1 MTFDVLAT
9 LAKLA
14 LLAFILLN
22 VAPVMSWV
30 ERRGSAYMQDRPGP
44 NRLGPLGL
52 FQAIADGI
60 KFLFKEDVTPAAADK
75 PLYLMAPVLALV
87 PALTTIVVVPFGPTI
102 EVAGRKVDLVVSGA
116 DTGVLLFLALA
127 SLGVYSLVIA
137 GYASNNKYSLFGSL
151 RASAQMISYELSLTL
166 SVVAVLLPVGSF
178 NLSAVVDYQRHH
190 LWFAI
195 PQALGFFVFM
205 VAAFAETNRIPFDLP
220 EAESEL
226 VAGYHTEYSALRFAS
241 FMMGEYMNMATLS
254 ALATTLFLGGWSLP
268 GVGPRRRLDGRRRR
282 PGGAARQGG
291 LLHGLLRLGALDLP
305 PLPLR
310 PADAPGVEGAAAAG
324 HRQRGVR
331 GGGDAGRLDVTVE
344 LAIFLLF
351 AALALGSAVVVVA
364 HRNPVYSTMSLVVT
378 LVSLAAL
385 FVLLGA
391 PFIAALQV
399 LIYTGAI
406 LVLFLFVIML
416 LNIGREEIGAGRY
429 PQKVA
434 AGLGALI
441 FGGMVALLFWRT
453 YGGRS
458 PAVR

>member
-1 MTFDVLAT
+1 MTFDFLAT

-60 KFLFKEDVTPAAADK
+60 KFLFKEDVTPAAADR

-87 PALTTIVVVPFGPTI
+87 PSLTTIVVVPFGPTI
-102 EVAGRKVDLVVSGA
+102 EVAGRTVKLVVSDA
-116 DTGVLLFLALA
+116 DAGVLLFLALA

-166 SVVAVLLPVGSF
+166 AVVAVLLPVGSL
-178 NLSAVVDYQRHH
+178 NLSAVVDYQREH

-205 VAAFAETNRIPFDLP
+205 IAAFAETNRIPFDLP

-254 ALATTLFLGGWSLP
+254 ALAATLFLGGWSLP
-268 GVGPRRRLDGRRRR
+268 WMDFGAGWA
-282 PGGAARQGG
+282 GGALG
-291 LLHGLLRLGALDLP
+291 LTVLLTKVAVFMAFFVWVRWTFPRFRYDQLMRLGWKVL
-305 PLPLR
+305 LPL
-310 PADAPGVEGAAAAG
+310 AIVNVVFVAAATLAG
-324 HRQRGVR
+324 W
-331 GGGDAGRLDVTVE
+331 
-344 LAIFLLF
+344 
-351 AALALGSAVVVVA
+351 
-364 HRNPVYSTMSLVVT
+364 M
-378 LVSLAAL
+378 
-385 FVLLGA
+385 
-391 PFIAALQV
+391 
-399 LIYTGAI
+399 
-406 LVLFLFVIML
+406 
-416 LNIGREEIGAGRY
+416 
-429 PQKVA
+429 
-434 AGLGALI
+434 
-441 FGGMVALLFWRT
+441 
-453 YGGRS
+453 
-458 PAVR
+458 